1 MNDEKCDLIK
11 QMVDYDRARIDEL
24 VLISAKLSQIA
35 ESQSETIR
43 NQERRI
49 IKIESIPSS
58 IINIAV
64 TAVITAIIT
73 AIVAYFGRG

>member
-24 VLISAKLSQIA
+24 VQISTKLSQIV

-43 NQERRI
+43 TQEKRI
-49 IKIESIPSS
+49 KKIESIPSS

>member
-24 VLISAKLSQIA
+24 VQISAKLSQIV
-35 ESQSETIR
+35 ESQSETIKL
-43 NQERRI
+43 QEKRI
-49 IKIESIPSS
+49 KKIESIPSS

-73 AIVAYFGRG
+73 AIVAYFGKV